1 MTQQMMWI
9 TFVPAIAGLLGVLV
23 GAAITAWANYWLAV
37 RKEKA
42 GEAKDKLSRAIVSD
56 EEKIEIDFRRK
67 ETEEGWIRIHDK
79 FGLKG
84 APVWFSWLSWILAL
98 GAFHYLFL
106 KTSSIVVGV
115 VIAISYQM
123 LWLYFN
129 GFFYRLDFKGIPM
142 VSTGRRQQIASLL
155 LSGVIACL
163 FGWLAITIA
172 SKLAALQQSR

>member
-9 TFVPAIAGLLGVLV
+9 TFVPAIVGLLGVLV

-67 ETEEGWIRIHDK
+67 ETEEGWIRIHYK

-84 APVWFSWLSWILAL
+84 
-98 GAFHYLFL
+98 
-106 KTSSIVVGV
+106 
-115 VIAISYQM
+115 
-123 LWLYFN
+123 
-129 GFFYRLDFKGIPM
+129 KGIPM